1 MVKEV
6 VARERRQENT
16 THILLASISKHQA
29 RGFGSMEH
37 FVVYTNQSIP
47 YSSIGTFLGLAAG
60 IGRGSDRYLALYN
73 WLIPYCN
80 A

>member
-29 RGFGSMEH
+29 RRFGRMEH

-47 YSSIGTFLGLAAG
+47 YSSIGTFPGSAAG
-60 IGRGSDRYLALYN
+60 IGRGSDQYLVLYY
-73 WLIPYCN
+73 WLIPDYN